1 MTYKVL
7 KSCRSKM
14 ATLAHDVCGVHGAS
28 TLHIKTGFSLLRGW
42 GVGGGVGPPTT
53 KNLLIH
59 PPPHQIFIPSH
70 QKSIEPNKK
79 IKTSFL
85 AIVIAPVAFLP

>member
-1 MTYKVL
+1 
-7 KSCRSKM
+7 M
-14 ATLAHDVCGVHGAS
+14 ATLAHDVYGVHRAS

-42 GVGGGVGPPTT
+42 GAGVGPPTT

-59 PPPHQIFIPSH
+59 PPPHQIFIPSY

-85 AIVIAPVAFLP
+85 AIVIAPVAFLS